1 MKITLLALTL
11 LLGLNTQIAQSHEIV
26 KHDGEKQKINFIKQE
41 NNIIYY
47 SNPGSPE
54 LKEISTYAVSTLKTD
69 ASSEH
74 VTISNKVTVASKS
87 DYYKVKVLEN
97 EVQTLGLKKATTFTG
112 ILNKTK
118 GMSPTAQ
125 MDRTIKIIK
134 LRAAAEGYAFVSI
147 NKLGNGTYE
156 AIAYTY

>member
-11 LLGLNTQIAQSHEIV
+11 LLGFNTQIAQSHEIV

-54 LKEISTYAVSTLKTD
+54 LKEISTYAVSTLKKD
-69 ASSEH
+69 ASSEQ
-74 VTISNKVTVASKS
+74 VTVSNKVTVASKS
-87 DYYKVKVLEN
+87 DYNKVKVLKN
-97 EVQTLGLKKATTFTG
+97 TIQSIKHRVAS
-112 ILNKTK
+112 K
-118 GMSPTAQ
+118 GYS
-125 MDRTIKIIK
+125 
-134 LRAAAEGYAFVSI
+134 FVTI
-147 NKLGNGTYE
+147 NKLNNSTYE

>member
-11 LLGLNTQIAQSHEIV
+11 LLGLNTQTAQSHEIV

-54 LKEISTYAVSTLKTD
+54 LKKISTYAVSTLKTD
-69 ASSEH
+69 VASEH
-74 VTISNKVTVASKS
+74 VTVSNKVTVASKS
-87 DYYKVKVLEN
+87 DYHKVKVLNSEN
-97 EVQTLGLKKATTFTG
+97 QATGLKKATTFTG
-112 ILNKTK
+112 QWNKTK
-118 GMSPTAQ
+118 GLSPNDQ
-125 MDRTIKIIK
+125 LKNTIQSIK
-134 LRAAAEGYAFVSI
+134 YRVAKDGYSFVTI
-147 NKLGNGTYE
+147 NKLNNGTYE

>member
-11 LLGLNTQIAQSHEIV
+11 LLGFNTQIAQSHEIV

-54 LKEISTYAVSTLKTD
+54 LKEISTYAVSTLKKD
-69 ASSEH
+69 ASSEQ
-74 VTISNKVTVASKS
+74 VTVSRKVTVASKS
-87 DYYKVKVLEN
+87 DYNKVKVLESEN
-97 EVQTLGLKKATTFTG
+97 QASGLKKATTFTG
-112 ILNKTK
+112 QWNKTK
-118 GMSPTAQ
+118 GISPNDQFKNTVQ
-125 MDRTIKIIK
+125 SIKH
-134 LRAAAEGYAFVSI
+134 RVASEGYSFVTI
-147 NKLGNGTYE
+147 NKLNNGTYE